1 MTNRTAKRL
10 QPPVFGKN
18 IRGNTGNASSKFEL
32 TMLCSPPPPPTT
44 HPRLPHI
51 RQREPRSIFSVL
63 DTTSIAVAVAT
74 TLHNALLKPHH
85 VCGHAEGIPPCVLEM
100 LWCRK
105 ASCGDGQ
112 ALHRHPLGRVGR
124 GTTGLCAVDSF
135 SVVPTLG
142 PKDAKGFSC
151 SF

>member
-1 MTNRTAKRL
+1 MRNRTAKRL

-18 IRGNTGNASSKFEL
+18 IRGNTGNALRSL
-32 TMLCSPPPPPTT
+32 NCRLPPPTPGYPT
-44 HPRLPHI
+44 YD
-51 RQREPRSIFSVL
+51 RESQDQFSACWIL
-63 DTTSIAVAVAT
+63 LVAVAT
-74 TLHNALLKPHH
+74 TPHNALLKPHH

-135 SVVPTLG
+135 PVVPTLG